1 MMYEREGNWIIT
13 TAADVLWDSITFVV
27 TDDKM
32 LVDDGYTYVNAGL
45 NGVEERWNDEA
56 ISEIVLKYGCK
67 LQDREIVHK
76 IFGDNIEGAIMSMIQ
91 AVTAVETYLYFMNA
105 TEDDK

>member
-1 MMYEREGNWIIT
+1 MFYERKNNEIIT
-13 TAADVLWDSITFVV
+13 GASDALWDNITFAV
-27 TDDKM
+27 TDGRM
-32 LVDDGYTYVNAGL
+32 LSDDGYTYVNAGL
-45 NGVEERWNDEA
+45 NGVEGRWNDEM

-67 LQDREIVHK
+67 LHDREIAHK
-76 IFGDNIEGAIMSMIQ
+76 IFGDNIEGAIMAMIQ

>member
-1 MMYEREGNWIIT
+1 MMYEREGAEIIT
-13 TAADVLWDSITFVV
+13 DAVDALWDNITFAV
-27 TDDKM
+27 TDDRM
-32 LVDDGYTYVNAGL
+32 LSDDGYTYVNAGL
-45 NGVEERWNDEA
+45 NGVEGRWNDEA

-67 LQDREIVHK
+67 LQDREIVRK
-76 IFGDNIEGAIMSMIQ
+76 IFGNNIEGAIMSMIQ

>member
-1 MMYEREGNWIIT
+1 MMSEREGDEIIT
-13 TAADVLWDSITFVV
+13 NALDALWDSITFAV
-27 TDDKM
+27 TDDRM
-32 LVDDGYTYVNAGL
+32 LSDDGYTYVNAGL
-45 NGVEERWNDEA
+45 NGIEERWNDEA

-105 TEDDK
+105 TEGDK

>member
-1 MMYEREGNWIIT
+1 MMYEREDDEIIT
-13 TAADVLWDSITFVV
+13 GAADVLWDNMTFVV
-27 TDDKM
+27 IDNEM
-32 LVDDGYTYVNAGL
+32 LSDDGYTYVNAGL
-45 NGVEERWNDEA
+45 NGVEGRWNDEM
-56 ISEIVLKYGCK
+56 ISEIVLRYGCK

-76 IFGDNIEGAIMSMIQ
+76 IYGNNVEGAIMSMIQ